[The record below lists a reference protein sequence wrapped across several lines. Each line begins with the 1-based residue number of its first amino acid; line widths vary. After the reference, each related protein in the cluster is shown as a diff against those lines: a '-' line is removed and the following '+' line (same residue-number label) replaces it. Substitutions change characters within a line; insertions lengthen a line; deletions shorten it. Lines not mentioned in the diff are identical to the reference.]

1 MQGELVS
8 YEDVKKRLIEKKK
21 KKVVEQRQAQSD
33 LDLEQMS
40 KRTRLALWSTQNDG
54 TDRNSDN
61 DNDNGDDDNDWFDE
75 RDDERTLNRKI
86 ESRVST
92 LDEEMNR
99 MNQLFEVKIKQLPS
113 SSSTSRS
120 SSAPTGK

>member
-1 MQGELVS
+1 MS

-54 TDRNSDN
+54 TDRNN

-113 SSSTSRS
+113 SSSPSRS
-120 SSAPTGK
+120 SSPPTGK